1 MRIAHAASSLFG
13 TVVAATLLLAS
24 GKGTAQAQMLG
35 QSQSQPQLQ
44 SQPQPQPQSA
54 PAQNGNVYNGSDGSS
69 YGTMQ
74 QAPSMPP
81 SQAPPPH
88 AGWAPTFDSVLTS
101 SASQTAFTFDRNL
114 LGMTDSFFAGTD
126 AETRRIVAGLNSIT
140 VRTFHARDFARY
152 DPGALAMIDGE
163 YRAAGWKHLVNAN
176 GKNANTI
183 TDLWLHYT
191 GANINGL
198 TVLNRGDRNMTVIS
212 VDCTLRPLDLL
223 HLGGHFG
230 IPKVDENA
238 VMVPAH

>member
-1 MRIAHAASSLFG
+1 MRIARSASSLFG
-13 TVVAATLLLAS
+13 TVVAAALLVAS
-24 GKGTAQAQMLG
+24 GRGTAHAQMLG
-35 QSQSQPQLQ
+35 QPQSQP
-44 SQPQPQPQSA
+44 A
-54 PAQNGNVYNGSDGSS
+54 PVQNGNGSDGSS

-74 QAPSMPP
+74 QAPAVPP
-81 SQAPPPH
+81 QGPPPP
-88 AGWAPTFDSVLTS
+88 AGWVPTFDSVLTS

-114 LGMTDSFFAGTD
+114 LGLTDSFFSGTD

-140 VRTFHARDFARY
+140 VRTFHARDYARY
-152 DPGALAMIDGE
+152 DPGALAMIDGQ

-176 GKNANTI
+176 GKGSATI